1 MKNTIIIFDMD
12 GTILNTL
19 EDLTDSCNY
28 ILQKYNYPLRTIE
41 EIRSFV
47 GNGIPKLIER
57 AFGNRANCDLLKTA
71 TKEFIDYYE
80 EHSTIKTSP
89 YEGIIELIKKLK
101 SDGFVIAVN
110 TNKIETAAIDLCD
123 KYFPNLFDIISGSK
137 EGLPPKPAP
146 DGIFEILK
154 KANIS
159 QDNAIFI
166 GDSDVDL
173 QTGFNANLEVIGVS
187 WGFKGYEFL
196 KQQGAKYIAQTTSEL
211 YEHIATITNK

>member
-1 MKNTIIIFDMD
+1 M
-12 GTILNTL
+12 
-19 EDLTDSCNY
+19 
-28 ILQKYNYPLRTIE
+28 
-41 EIRSFV
+41 
-47 GNGIPKLIER
+47 
-57 AFGNRANCDLLKTA
+57 
-71 TKEFIDYYE
+71 
-80 EHSTIKTSP
+80 
-89 YEGIIELIKKLK
+89 
-101 SDGFVIAVN
+101 
-110 TNKIETAAIDLCD
+110 
-123 KYFPNLFDIISGSK
+123 LFSK

>member
-57 AFGNRANCDLLKTA
+57 AFGNCANCDLLKTA

-80 EHSTIKTSP
+80 DHSTIKTSP
-89 YEGIIELIKKLK
+89 YEGIIERGEGEIIFEEDITRCNKELDELK
-101 SDGFVIAVN
+101 EILESDA
-110 TNKIETAAIDLCD
+110 KC
-123 KYFPNLFDIISGSK
+123 IISVGRFSPEK
-137 EGLPPKPAP
+137 GQRRMIDAFNKVWQENKNSYSNT
-146 DGIFEILK
+146 IL
-154 KANIS
+154 NCI
-159 QDNAIFI
+159 
-166 GDSDVDL
+166 
-173 QTGFNANLEVIGVS
+173 
-187 WGFKGYEFL
+187 
-196 KQQGAKYIAQTTSEL
+196 
-211 YEHIATITNK
+211 